1 MIPGP
6 SASGL
11 ALLGGTPAVPPGIAT
26 RWPILTPA
34 DEAALRRVLERG
46 VLSGLAAP
54 EMAALQAE
62 FAAMTGV
69 RYCLATNSGTAALH
83 IALAAAGVRAG
94 DEVIVP
100 ALSFIAT
107 AQAVLHQGATPVFAD
122 VEGETYAI
130 DPKQV
135 AALVTARTRAIV
147 AVHLHGLPADMEAM
161 SNVTPEGV
169 ALIEDAAQAHGATY
183 RGRPVGAL
191 GAMGAFSLNSTKNLP
206 AGEGGLFVTDS
217 ADLRER
223 AARVRFDGLDPD
235 PGYDAAHPLDAEAD
249 SLSTSTGWMY
259 LPGEL
264 TSALARVQLLR
275 LATTTTRS
283 QRNAARL
290 TARLSALPGLYPP
303 TVPPDRTHV
312 FHKYRV
318 RLDPI
323 ALGLDLS
330 PAACRDLVLSALRA
344 EGVEAVLWQTAP
356 LPYHPLFARREPY
369 PVSSA
374 ALEGSLIVGSQ
385 SYPLFA
391 QPAAVV
397 DAWADAFE
405 KIWPALPALARHAR

>member
-1 MIPGP
+1 V
-6 SASGL
+6 SSRSSLRQL
-11 ALLGGTPAVPPGIAT
+11 ALRGGTPVVPAGAAT

-54 EMAALQAE
+54 EMTALQTE
-62 FAAMTGV
+62 FAALTGA

-83 IALAAAGVRAG
+83 IALAAAGVRRG

-100 ALSFIAT
+100 ALSFVAT

-122 VEGETYAI
+122 VEPETYAI
-130 DPKQV
+130 DPKHV
-135 AALVTARTRAIV
+135 APLVTARTRAIV
-147 AVHLHGLPADMEAM
+147 AVHLHGLPADMEALR
-161 SNVTPEGV
+161 NVTPEGV
-169 ALIEDAAQAHGATY
+169 VLIEDAAQAHGATY
-183 RGRPVGAL
+183 HGRPVGAL
-191 GAMGAFSLNSTKNLP
+191 GAMAAFSMNSTKNLP

-223 AARVRFDGLDPD
+223 AARTRFDGLDPD
-235 PGYDAAHPLDAEAD
+235 PGYDPARPLDAEAD

-264 TSALARVQLLR
+264 TAALARSQLAR
-275 LATTTTRS
+275 LATTTARS

-290 TARLSALPGLYPP
+290 TARLAALPGLHPP
-303 TVPPDRTHV
+303 LVPPDRTHV

-318 RLDPI
+318 RFDPR
-323 ALGLDLS
+323 ALGLDLP
-330 PAACRDLVLSALRA
+330 PARCRDLVLKALQA
-344 EGVEAVLWQTAP
+344 EGVEAVLWQTVP
-356 LPYHPLFARREPY
+356 LPHHPLFARPEPY

-374 ALEGSLIVGSQ
+374 ALGSSLIVGSQ

-391 QPAAVV
+391 QSAPVV

-405 KIWPALPALARHAR
+405 KIWRALPELAQGK